1 VVRLVVVLVTEVE
14 AEFEEE
20 SCREAVELNGCDWF
34 DYVMLFD
41 NVGIEKWIFCF
52 FIFYIYFL

>member
-1 VVRLVVVLVTEVE
+1 
-14 AEFEEE
+14 
-20 SCREAVELNGCDWF
+20 LNGCDWF